1 MLHAFAILLSLQLAG
16 EALVRAL
23 SLPLPGPV
31 AGLSLLLVWLI
42 AKLPLPQSMDET
54 ADGILKH
61 LSLLFVPAGVGLVQQ
76 LPLLR
81 DEGWKL
87 LIVILVSVAVSL
99 VATAV
104 TFAALAKLMKID
116 SEAGREP

>member
-1 MLHAFAILLSLQLAG
+1 MLNAFAILLSLQLAG
-16 EALVRAL
+16 EALVRAVA
-23 SLPLPGPV
+23 LPLPGPV
-31 AGLSLLLVWLI
+31 AGLALLFLWLLVR
-42 AKLPLPQSMDET
+42 LPLPQAMDET

-87 LIVILVSVAVSL
+87 LIVILVSITVSL
-99 VATAV
+99 AATAV